1 MVGILSLRKCGG
13 IQQILS
19 FCMYNVNLLV
29 DDRHW
34 HSVILAVYVV
44 NMQCM
49 FILCLFVQS
58 PDRTE
63 SLSSSVNEGHSD
75 TLPDDSVSVSSS
87 ITQPSIADTLT
98 MSGSETTTR
107 GSQVQFAHVLEKDC
121 FMVFRSL
128 CKLSMKSVTD
138 IHDSK
143 LVIFPYIWC
152 IVLLSAPRHACIA
165 LGPLHFLHDYI

>member
-1 MVGILSLRKCGG
+1 MSTW
-13 IQQILS
+13 
-19 FCMYNVNLLV
+19 YV
-29 DDRHW
+29 DTGT
-34 HSVILAVYVV
+34 AVYVV

-75 TLPDDSVSVSSS
+75 TLPDDSGSISSS

-143 LVIFPYIWC
+143 LVIFPYI
-152 IVLLSAPRHACIA
+152 VHKF
-165 LGPLHFLHDYI
+165 GPLCVVVRSTKFCLQYCTSSMTIYRLNGKQKSNKCHPPVSLV